1 MVAVLGFFA
10 IGCTPMEWRRG
21 EEVATLETED
31 FMRCRNYASREA
43 TRHLPVTGLYPVPY
57 VGRDA
62 RGNPIM
68 LSRGVQPTDRLL
80 LEHNF
85 MNKCM
90 NKLGYQLVPIPRETG
105 PTPADISTGD

>member
-62 RGNPIM
+62 RGNP
-68 LSRGVQPTDRLL
+68 VAQLL
-80 LEHNF
+80 
-85 MNKCM
+85 
-90 NKLGYQLVPIPRETG
+90 VTG
-105 PTPADISTGD
+105 KAGIAGHTLI